1 VPGSAPVTAVPCD
14 PMPGPLGAFWPTAK
28 PGIDYC
34 GPYPACC
41 PPVARPWWQHLLGFF
56 NPHGDWSLIALEGVC
71 AACFVGLI
79 VIVLVGRAQWR
90 RHEARMDALRGR
102 PW

>member
-1 VPGSAPVTAVPCD
+1 MTVFPCE

-41 PPVARPWWQHLLGFF
+41 PPVARPWWQHLIGLL
-56 NPHGDWSLIALEGVC
+56 NPHGDWALIALDAFC
-71 AACFVGLI
+71 AVCFVAFTVFILGGN
-79 VIVLVGRAQWR
+79 VLQRHRQQSRRESGRTR
-90 RHEARMDALRGR
+90 
-102 PW
+102 

>member
-1 VPGSAPVTAVPCD
+1 MTVFPCE

-41 PPVARPWWQHLLGFF
+41 PPVARPWWQHL
-56 NPHGDWSLIALEGVC
+56 I
-71 AACFVGLI
+71 GLLNQI
-79 VIVLVGRAQWR
+79 YHTGREQAP
-90 RHEARMDALRGR
+90 MVVTLRASGSGGR
-102 PW
+102 NSELNYRTLSVEIDPTKITVV